1 MKKKYIIPA
10 MTDMAAV
17 PEEMIAASL
26 EVYNEEDA
34 EVVNDINEVLARGNN
49 SVWDTEEDE

>member
-10 MTDMAAV
+10 MINMAQV

-26 EVYNEEDA
+26 KVFNDGDA

-49 SVWDTEEDE
+49 SVWGTEEDE